1 MARQSSGITLF
12 LNSLICLGSLLRSLH
27 GRQIRSPSSKPRTL
41 IFHRLDRRMPL
52 RSPIE
57 DHGYFS
63 WLHRRTAYDSQKSL
77 PRSQHQSQFGG
88 HGRGRYGDV
97 GSHGRAQGWT
107 VSNDRKGDHHR
118 KDWSSRRC
126 CSGVSLLH
134 EGQECLWQHNFYRR
148 RPPVKGLSLTHIACS
163 QNQNDSIHWYY
174 CLFSC
179 KVVYYAYWR
188 PLPVYCVQHI
198 EYKSGGFAIRLG
210 IKSTPLGN

>member
-88 HGRGRYGDV
+88 HGRGGHGDV
-97 GSHGRAQGWT
+97 GSLGRAQGWT
-107 VSNDRKGDHHR
+107 ASKCRKQIHHR
-118 KDWSSRRC
+118 EDWSRRTRMF
-126 CSGVSLLH
+126 VAAPFL
-134 EGQECLWQHNFYRR
+134 
-148 RPPVKGLSLTHIACS
+148 VKEATCQRIK
-163 QNQNDSIHWYY
+163 
-174 CLFSC
+174 LFRYVNMTYITFTEP
-179 KVVYYAYWR
+179 K
-188 PLPVYCVQHI
+188 
-198 EYKSGGFAIRLG
+198 
-210 IKSTPLGN
+210 